1 MMKDFVTYEQASELK
16 ELGFDE
22 PCFAVIHKGG
32 CLKTEIK
39 YRILVK
45 NSEMSEHIVDY
56 FITIPTFSQAFR
68 FFREKY
74 NLRNSIMDFDFII
87 DQRIGIKWDYEIS
100 IIGSNKLDENGNYKV
115 LVDYSIDDETR
126 EFKTYEEAELA
137 CLQKLIQIVKDNIE
151 IEVDSYNYK
160 EEVQITEKIAIEFA
174 EWIRIKDFQPDSLIK
189 SNIVGGL
196 GVWSGESYF
205 TSKDNWIGLDMK
217 YYTSEELF
225 QEFIKQRQ

>member
-1 MMKDFVTYEQASELK
+1 MTKEFVPYNESLELK

-22 PCFAVIHKGG
+22 E
-32 CLKTEIK
+32 CLSYYFNKQLSFGSKTAYGEVVEAPL
-39 YRILVK
+39 YQ
-45 NSEMSEHIVDY
+45 
-56 FITIPTFSQAFR
+56 QAFR

-87 DQRIGIKWDYEIS
+87 DKRIGIKWDYEIS

-225 QEFIKQRQ
+225 QEFIKQRL

>member
-1 MMKDFVTYEQASELK
+1 MTKEFVQYNEALELK

-22 PCFAVIHKGG
+22 PCLATHGYLDLYINSNDGH
-32 CLKTEIK
+32 IK
-39 YRILVK
+39 A
-45 NSEMSEHIVDY
+45 
-56 FITIPTFSQAFR
+56 PTFSQAFR

>member
-1 MMKDFVTYEQASELK
+1 MTKEFVPYNQALELK
-16 ELGFDE
+16 ELGFDKR
-22 PCFAVIHKGG
+22 CFLCYSKEGELSNAMT
-32 CLKTEIK
+32 LDKTELNNIGF
-39 YRILVK
+39 ILA
-45 NSEMSEHIVDY
+45 
-56 FITIPTFSQAFR
+56 PTFSQAFR

-87 DQRIGIKWDYEIS
+87 DKRIGIKWDYEIS

-160 EEVQITEKIAIEFA
+160 EEVQITQKIAIEFSSRLA
-174 EWIRIKDFQPDSLIK
+174 PKLKEKRDDFNTPLALKLTDDLA
-189 SNIVGGL
+189 
-196 GVWSGESYF
+196 
-205 TSKDNWIGLDMK
+205 
-217 YYTSEELF
+217 
-225 QEFIKQRQ
+225 